1 MAANYTASIDI
12 AVRGQQAIDRLNQ
25 TSQQISTRLDE
36 IAKRRIGPNASLN
49 GFNRQ
54 LDRAAKSL
62 NRVTAGTTDETD
74 AVKAYVQALGLS
86 NAARKRQIN
95 LVEDQILR
103 EQGLTEELIDQA
115 RALRDLAQAEDEAS
129 RARSARLAHYA
140 RMRGT
145 PETYQNPIGP
155 VQANIAG
162 AANLKEVAAAA
173 RDLADAERYIANI
186 RTTSLQQ
193 SVRLE
198 AERLELARNRRK
210 EEEKIRDAVIDAV
223 TFGKSGDVKRT
234 IEEVKTG
241 TQNALIRGGLA
252 AGTLAA
258 GKGAAAATAA
268 AGGIAAGMAA
278 HTGPLATVQNV
289 AGGAVVDAVGNLGGA
304 LNNALGGVPEIIGHI
319 LQGIGDI
326 PTAMG
331 AAVVAAMA
339 FGPAMKTAA
348 EATYEAGKAVGSSG
362 LGKAVKDTLNSQ
374 TNLFEDVVNAAS
386 SMNMTLESTTALEL
400 ELGKAQIDA
409 ALDNMTFQ
417 KKQNAL
423 EREYNAELAR
433 SVKIIRD
440 RAAAS
445 VVPRGGFRADPP
457 LESPSFERTKKE
469 VDRLGESLALGAGF
483 PLLFGGGPGSVAG
496 SALGSF
502 VGTGF
507 GGQILGGALGQILD
521 QAVQAA
527 SKLGNSFALVG
538 NNYSSLREQGIEFT
552 AEIERQ
558 VTAAKKLGDYT
569 KAQELTRGAVFN
581 QTGDVGGLGAQ
592 AAATAVNE
600 LQKAWNGVTKAVQ
613 TLLGFLGTPFIF
625 ALTAILRAVQGV
637 AALIN
642 LIVTGATK
650 LLSLIPGLNGVLNQ
664 AYQSSVKGTAEY
676 ENQLAELDKQI
687 GAQNQV
693 LTLEKSRTAI
703 SSQMV
708 GAAKEQ
714 QKELKKQ
721 LKITELRFE
730 LDRKIAEIQAASPG
744 ATPDQLKAVNAL
756 VAVEKSIFD
765 EKVKQLEVDFRIAEA
780 KERELEIQKRQESQ
794 IRATAMLSESIV
806 TAATTRLQNQAS
818 IASAATSAYLALN
831 DLEMQRAT
839 NAGNTEKQ
847 YNLQLQR
854 AQLIYQQTVLQV
866 EQEQRKAQLAV
877 LSSQIKLKEL
887 EATVAQKAAKG
898 EALAEDYAAIELR
911 KQAVQLAYE
920 GVNAAKLI
928 AQYNLMGANALS
940 QMNVEQAAFNRT
952 QAAGRAGGGGGG
964 GGAIGNGGGG
974 ATVTSMS
981 TTRSMGAATPQQL
994 ASQLSAKGLSGV
1006 FTEQQAITA
1015 LSGLYEQRVQKYVDD
1030 RAAKGFK
1037 ISPTSVSQAQLE
1049 RTGFAEGGF
1058 VTRPTDAMVGEGG
1071 QPEYVIPASKM
1082 NDAMRRYS
1090 AGTRGEAV
1098 VSGAMSSGGA
1108 NSTAN
1113 YSSQQNAYY
1122 GGGAGA
1128 SINITTGPVI
1138 RMDNRDYVTMTD
1150 MQRGMAAAAGASQAN
1165 MMRSM
1170 SRSYATRRSMG
1181 L

>member
-1 MAANYTASIDI
+1 MAVSYSAVIDLRVDGLNSLKTVEQRVSAIENLTKRIKPIPTLFTPAKSREIQTAKNNLSALVKAYAD
-12 AVRGQQAIDRLNQ
+12 GD
-25 TSQQISTRLDE
+25 T
-36 IAKRRIGPNASLN
+36 
-49 GFNRQ
+49 
-54 LDRAAKSL
+54 RAAKFSTSIAGVNAQL
-62 NRVTAGTTDETD
+62 NAFNTIA
-74 AVKAYVQALGLS
+74 S
-86 NAARKRQIN
+86 NAKTGSDQFTNALTAAANASRVLLTQELQRLNTLQSVYQRKQAPGMTAP
-95 LVEDQILR
+95 LS
-103 EQGLTEELIDQA
+103 EQGVSGKVQKLLDVGKGLVGPGNDASIA
-115 RALRDLAQAEDEAS
+115 ALERYQAELLDVQRLVGMTSQEFEALAEAS
-129 RARSARLAHYA
+129 RRVDIQL
-140 RMRGT
+140 
-145 PETYQNPIGP
+145 
-155 VQANIAG
+155 
-162 AANLKEVAAAA
+162 
-173 RDLADAERYIANI
+173 
-186 RTTSLQQ
+186 
-193 SVRLE
+193 
-198 AERLELARNRRK
+198 
-210 EEEKIRDAVIDAV
+210 
-223 TFGKSGDVKRT
+223 GKV
-234 IEEVKTG
+234 E
-241 TQNALIRGGLA
+241 
-252 AGTLAA
+252 
-258 GKGAAAATAA
+258 
-268 AGGIAAGMAA
+268 
-278 HTGPLATVQNV
+278 
-289 AGGAVVDAVGNLGGA
+289 
-304 LNNALGGVPEIIGHI
+304 
-319 LQGIGDI
+319 
-326 PTAMG
+326 
-331 AAVVAAMA
+331 
-339 FGPAMKTAA
+339 FGPATADSA
-348 EATYEAGKAVGSSG
+348 RDASRQRTDARNARRAK
-362 LGKAVKDTLNSQ
+362 NQ
-374 TNLFEDVVNAAS
+374 RFEN
-386 SMNMTLESTTALEL
+386 
-400 ELGKAQIDA
+400 
-409 ALDNMTFQ
+409 
-417 KKQNAL
+417 
-423 EREYNAELAR
+423 
-433 SVKIIRD
+433 
-440 RAAAS
+440 
-445 VVPRGGFRADPP
+445 
-457 LESPSFERTKKE
+457 
-469 VDRLGESLALGAGF
+469 LALGAGF
-483 PLLFGGGPGSVAG
+483 PLLFGGGPGTVAG
-496 SALGSF
+496 SVLGSF

-569 KAQELTRGAVFN
+569 KAQELTRGAVFT

-592 AAATAVNE
+592 AGATAVNE

-642 LIVTGATK
+642 LILTGVIK

-664 AYQSSVKGTAEY
+664 AYQSSLKGTAEY

-693 LTLEKSRTAI
+693 LALEKSRTAI

-708 GAAKEQ
+708 GATKEQ
-714 QKELKKQ
+714 QKELEKQ

-730 LDRKIAEIQAASPG
+730 LERKIAEIQAASPG
-744 ATPDQLKAVNAL
+744 ATPDQRKAVNAL
-756 VAVEKSIFD
+756 LAVEKSIFG

-794 IRATAMLSESIV
+794 IRATAMLSEGIV
-806 TAATTRLQNQAS
+806 TAATTHLQNQAS
-818 IASAATSAYLALN
+818 IASAATSVYLALN

-887 EATVAQKAAKG
+887 EATVAQKAAKN
-898 EALAEDYAAIELR
+898 EAYAADYAAVELQ

-928 AQYNLMGANALS
+928 AEYNLMGANAIR
-940 QMNVEQAAFNRT
+940 QKTVEMAAFNRT
-952 QAAGRAGGGGGG
+952 QAAGRASGGGGGGGG
-964 GGAIGNGGGG
+964 GGAIGGGGG
-974 ATVTSMS
+974 GTVTRVTSMG
-981 TTRSMGAATPQQL
+981 TTRSLGAATPQQL
-994 ASQLSAKGLSGV
+994 ASQLSAKGLSGD
-1006 FTEQQAITA
+1006 FTEQQAITT
-1015 LSGLYEQRVQKYVDD
+1015 LSGLYEQRVQKYIDD

-1037 ISPTSVSQAQLE
+1037 ISPTSVSERQLE

-1098 VSGAMSSGGA
+1098 VSGAMSAGGA

-1122 GGGAGA
+1122 GGGTGA
-1128 SINITTGPVI
+1128 SVNITTGPVI

-1150 MQRGMAAAAGASQAN
+1150 MQRGMAAAAGASQAS